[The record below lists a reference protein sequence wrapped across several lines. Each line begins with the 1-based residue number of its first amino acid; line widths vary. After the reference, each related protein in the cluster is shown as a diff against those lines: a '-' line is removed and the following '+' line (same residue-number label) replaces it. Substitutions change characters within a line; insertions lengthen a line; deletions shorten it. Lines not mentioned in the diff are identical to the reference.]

1 MLKKYRI
8 FVLENPQEICWLLSY
23 WPILIPI
30 LFSSKIKYVSIDI
43 KTLQYAPQEMERQM
57 KNSDEISSFEVPFLA
72 VHTVIFSF
80 FWNGLNCHGRDLL
93 NTTPY

>member
-43 KTLQYAPQEMERQM
+43 NL
-57 KNSDEISSFEVPFLA
+57 
-72 VHTVIFSF
+72 VIKVGYVFPMVI
-80 FWNGLNCHGRDLL
+80 NPMVL
-93 NTTPY
+93 